1 MQSIRHLN
9 LFGKIT
15 RVDTKFYFKY
25 NGGLIFCVPRHLVS
39 KAIGEKGNNVREISG
54 ILKKRVKIIPSPDG
68 LKDIRIFFE
77 KVVEPVEIRGM
88 EVEGNTLLVSATRQS
103 KAALIGRDKRRLI
116 ELQKIIKDFFSK
128 ELRIV

>member
-1 MQSIRHLN
+1 MGNTLDMQSIRHLN

-54 ILKKRVKIIPSPDG
+54 ILKQPHT
-68 LKDIRIFFE
+68 
-77 KVVEPVEIRGM
+77 VE
-88 EVEGNTLLVSATRQS
+88 
-103 KAALIGRDKRRLI
+103 RL
-116 ELQKIIKDFFSK
+116 DF
-128 ELRIV
+128 